1 MCAEHF
7 NLFNEHVK
15 PAISF
20 SNLVLHL
27 SLSPPLHAYVS
38 FHQLNFDPFGG
49 IAEKSRGVHWHS
61 SVAKMSTLRQSL
73 TAYLTHVT
81 KYPRT
86 HTRTHTQP
94 HTSRVFWLK
103 LQVVQAERCVCV
115 CVRMCVCVSAVD
127 CLATICSPLVGNWL
141 NWAHRAMKCL
151 PEG

>member
-27 SLSPPLHAYVS
+27 SLSSTPRVCLFPSTELWPFWGHSWKIKRRALALFGCQDVNITPISDSLSHSCHKVS
-38 FHQLNFDPFGG
+38 SH
-49 IAEKSRGVHWHS
+49 
-61 SVAKMSTLRQSL
+61 
-73 TAYLTHVT
+73 TH
-81 KYPRT
+81 K
-86 HTRTHTQP
+86 QA

-115 CVRMCVCVSAVD
+115 CLLSTVWQRFVRPSLAIDWIEHIEPWNVCPKA
-127 CLATICSPLVGNWL
+127 N
-141 NWAHRAMKCL
+141 N
-151 PEG
+151 